1 MIYASTK
8 QTLSERGRQQFC
20 LKSDMSK
27 TYNPLKKYCTQDRSD
42 CDLLELLL
50 SACLSKLKEID
61 EDARIITGKAWLYR
75 LNISGLNTKAEYTI

>member
-20 LKSDMSK
+20 LKHKIHSK
-27 TYNPLKKYCTQDRSD
+27 KIVHRIVQIVTS
-42 CDLLELLL
+42 L

-61 EDARIITGKAWLYR
+61 EDARVITGKAWLYR
-75 LNISGLNTKAEYTI
+75 LNIPGLNTKAEYTI